1 MSIFADL
8 LSKNRNNA
16 RNWVEDFT
24 HENGNYL
31 LRCHSCAESF
41 LGHKRRFT
49 CKLCHDNPPDE
60 AAKNIAKEKIK
71 KSFTEAF
78 EAMKNSPV
86 LKNMTERELLADCF
100 NPNETDEQ
108 YFLRRKKELDKSQ
121 NKQ

>member
-1 MSIFADL
+1 MNDFYNL
-8 LSKNRNNA
+8 NLSDPDGKRNYP
-16 RNWVEDFT
+16 EDFA

-31 LRCHSCAESF
+31 LRCYSCGEHF

-71 KSFTEAF
+71 KSFTDAF
-78 EAMKNSPV
+78 ER
-86 LKNMTERELLADCF
+86 LKADCF

-108 YFLRRKKELDKSQ
+108 YFLRRKKDLGLEAYYKPLEE
-121 NKQ
+121 